1 MTNEVKTPLCQRQ
14 ANLKYSK
21 KNRVNKTLTLNKKYD
36 MDIIHWL
43 DSMDNVT
50 GYLKKLIR
58 KDIKKHGV

>member
-21 KNRVNKTLTLNKKYD
+21 KNRINKSLTLNKKYD
-36 MDIIHWL
+36 MDIIHWF
-43 DSMDNVT
+43 DSMDNAT
-50 GYLKKLIR
+50 GYLKELIR

>member
-1 MTNEVKTPLCQRQ
+1 MTKEVKTPLCQRQ

-21 KNRVNKTLTLNKKYD
+21 KNRINKSLTLNKKYD

-50 GYLKKLIR
+50 GYLKELIR
-58 KDIKKHGV
+58 KDIKRHGV

>member
-21 KNRVNKTLTLNKKYD
+21 KNRINKSLTLNKKYD

-43 DSMDNVT
+43 DSMDNAT
-50 GYLKKLIR
+50 CYLKELIR

>member
-21 KNRVNKTLTLNKKYD
+21 KNRINKSLTLNKKYD

-43 DSMDNVT
+43 DSMDNST
-50 GYLKKLIR
+50 GYLKELIR
-58 KDIKKHGV
+58 KDIKKNGV